1 MKEEF
6 ERFLKA
12 PDTRSEAK
20 ELFGNIKAS
29 LAELEKLLEKNSGM
43 WGYQDPLY
51 RFYHQSYKVYN
62 VQQATLEIV
71 EKLKSLVPGREMNEW
86 FMQIIREGAGMVFT
100 DEDNEN
106 WLSVTRPIVE
116 AFFHARFFLE
126 MVVKYGKEMEYPP
139 HALPSGWAA
148 VLYLYNLR

>member
-71 EKLKSLVPGREMNEW
+71 EKLKSLVPGREMNDW
-86 FMQIIREGAGMVFT
+86 FMQIVREGTGMVFK
-100 DEDNEN
+100 DEYNEN

-139 HALPSGWAA
+139 RAHPAGGRQCCI
-148 VLYLYNLR
+148 YTI

>member
-1 MKEEF
+1 MEDEF
-6 ERFLKA
+6 ERYLGA

-20 ELFGNIKAS
+20 ELFGNIKSS
-29 LAELEKLLEKNSGM
+29 LTELEKLLEENSGM
-43 WGYQDPLY
+43 WGYEDPLY

-62 VQQATLEIV
+62 VQQATLEVV
-71 EKLKSLVPGREMNEW
+71 EKPQSLAPGREMDEW
-86 FMQIIREGAGMVFT
+86 FMQIVREGTGMVFK

-126 MVVKYGKEMEYPP
+126 MVVRYGKKMEYPP
-139 HALPSGWAA
+139 RAMPSGWAA

>member
-86 FMQIIREGAGMVFT
+86 FMQIVREGTGMVFT

>member
-71 EKLKSLVPGREMNEW
+71 EKLKSLAPGREMNEW
-86 FMQIIREGAGMVFT
+86 FMQIVREGTGMVFKG
-100 DEDNEN
+100 EDNEN

-126 MVVKYGKEMEYPP
+126 MVVKYGKEMEYSPR
-139 HALPSGWAA
+139 ALPSGWAA

>member
-62 VQQATLEIV
+62 IQQATLEIV

-86 FMQIIREGAGMVFT
+86 FMQIVREGTGMVFK

-139 HALPSGWAA
+139 RALPSGWAA